1 MDGQLAGR
9 LCARSSLCLRLRFQW
24 RVRPRD
30 LSVGRGVGRG
40 AAAASTVGRHPGLPE
55 GGGGLYNNDDIVKHL
70 LCSKHCSKR
79 WIRPGRGSR
88 PGSRGRGLESCPGG
102 LGPESPLRQV
112 PVRELRQSPSPTPS
126 SAASTEPPEGRAL
139 GWMPPG
145 WRTLSWAPPDDE
157 VLSWKSKIPSL
168 ASNGEAK
175 RQQWTDLL
183 YLRMKKG
190 AFSVV
195 RRCVK
200 LCTGHEYAAKIIN
213 TKKLSARDHQKL
225 EREARICRLLK
236 HSNIVR
242 LHDSISEEGFH
253 YLVFDLVTGGELF
266 EDIVAREYYSEADA
280 SHCIQQILEAVL
292 HCHQMG
298 VVHRD
303 LKPENLLLASKCKG
317 AAVKLA
323 DFGLAIE
330 VQGDQQAWFGFAG
343 TPGYLSPEVLRKEA
357 YGKPVDI
364 WACGVILYILLVG
377 YPPFWDEDQHKLYQ
391 QIKAGAYDFP
401 SPEWDTVTPEA
412 KNLINQ
418 MLTINP
424 AKRITAHEALKHP
437 WVCQRS
443 TVASMMHRQETVEC
457 LKKFNAR
464 RKLKG
469 AILTT
474 MLATRNFS
482 VGRQTTAPATMSA
495 AASSP
500 TMGLVEQAKS
510 LLNKKADGVK
520 PQTNSTKNSGGAT
533 SPKGSLPPAA
543 LESSDSTTTTIED
556 EDTKAARISD
566 LLSTVRRGSGPPD
579 AEGPQPAAPQP
590 CPSPSFLNSLSGAP
604 ARISDLLSTVRR
616 GSGPPD
622 AEGPQPAASQ
632 PCGPSPSFLNS
643 LSGAPARISD
653 LLSTVRRGS
662 GPPDAEGPQPAA
674 PQPCGPSPSFL
685 NSLSGPSRKQE
696 IIKITEQLI
705 EAVNNGDFEAYA
717 KICDPGLTSFEPEA
731 LGNLVEGMDFHRFY
745 FENLLA
751 KNSKPIHTTIL
762 NPHVHV
768 IGDDAACIAYIRL
781 TQYVDGQGRPRTGQ
795 SEETRVW
802 HRRDGKWQNV
812 HFHCSGAPVA
822 PLQ

>member
-1 MDGQLAGR
+1 MATTTCTRFTDEYQLY
-9 LCARSSLCLRLRFQW
+9 
-24 RVRPRD
+24 
-30 LSVGRGVGRG
+30 
-40 AAAASTVGRHPGLPE
+40 E
-55 GGGGLYNNDDIVKHL
+55 
-70 LCSKHCSKR
+70 
-79 WIRPGRGSR
+79 
-88 PGSRGRGLESCPGG
+88 E
-102 LGPESPLRQV
+102 LG
-112 PVRELRQSPSPTPS
+112 
-126 SAASTEPPEGRAL
+126 
-139 GWMPPG
+139 
-145 WRTLSWAPPDDE
+145 
-157 VLSWKSKIPSL
+157 
-168 ASNGEAK
+168 
-175 RQQWTDLL
+175 
-183 YLRMKKG
+183 KG

-200 LCTGHEYAAKIIN
+200 LCTGQEYAAKIIN

-236 HSNIVR
+236 HANIVR

-253 YLVFDLVTGGELF
+253 YLLFDLVTGGELF

-303 LKPENLLLASKCKG
+303 LKPENLLLASKCKN

-330 VQGDQQAWFGFAG
+330 VQGEQQAWFGFAG
-343 TPGYLSPEVLRKEA
+343 TPGYLSPEVLRKES

-424 AKRITAHEALKHP
+424 AKRITAQEALKHP

-474 MLATRNFS
+474 MLVSRNFS
-482 VGRQTTAPATMSA
+482 A
-495 AASSP
+495 AK
-500 TMGLVEQAKS
+500 T
-510 LLNKKADGVK
+510 LLNKKADVK
-520 PQTNSTKNSGGAT
+520 KRKSSSTVQYMPQTNSSKNSIVT
-533 SPKGSLPPAA
+533 SPKGNIPSPALEPQTTVIHNPA
-543 LESSDSTTTTIED
+543 DGTKESSDSSNTTVED
-556 EDTKAARISD
+556 EDVK
-566 LLSTVRRGSGPPD
+566 V
-579 AEGPQPAAPQP
+579 
-590 CPSPSFLNSLSGAP
+590 
-604 ARISDLLSTVRR
+604 
-616 GSGPPD
+616 
-622 AEGPQPAASQ
+622 
-632 PCGPSPSFLNS
+632 
-643 LSGAPARISD
+643 
-653 LLSTVRRGS
+653 
-662 GPPDAEGPQPAA
+662 
-674 PQPCGPSPSFL
+674 
-685 NSLSGPSRKQE
+685 RKQE

-705 EAVNNGDFEAYA
+705 EAINNGDFEAYA
-717 KICDPGLTSFEPEA
+717 KICDPGLTCFEPEA

-745 FENLLA
+745 FDNLLA
-751 KNSKPIHTTIL
+751 KNRKSIHTTIL
-762 NPHVHV
+762 NPHVHLL
-768 IGDDAACIAYIRL
+768 GEDGACIAYIRL
-781 TQYVDGQGRPRTGQ
+781 TQFVDEQAQPRSSQ

-802 HRRDGKWQNV
+802 HRRDAKWQNI
-812 HFHCSGAPVA
+812 HFHCSGAPA
-822 PLQ
+822 TPLQLDVRPPSCV

>member
-1 MDGQLAGR
+1 MATTTCTRFTDEYQLY
-9 LCARSSLCLRLRFQW
+9 
-24 RVRPRD
+24 
-30 LSVGRGVGRG
+30 
-40 AAAASTVGRHPGLPE
+40 E
-55 GGGGLYNNDDIVKHL
+55 
-70 LCSKHCSKR
+70 
-79 WIRPGRGSR
+79 
-88 PGSRGRGLESCPGG
+88 E
-102 LGPESPLRQV
+102 LG
-112 PVRELRQSPSPTPS
+112 
-126 SAASTEPPEGRAL
+126 
-139 GWMPPG
+139 
-145 WRTLSWAPPDDE
+145 
-157 VLSWKSKIPSL
+157 
-168 ASNGEAK
+168 
-175 RQQWTDLL
+175 
-183 YLRMKKG
+183 KG

-200 LCTGHEYAAKIIN
+200 LSTGQEYAAKIIN

-236 HSNIVR
+236 HPNIVR

-253 YLVFDLVTGGELF
+253 YLLFDLVTGGELF

-280 SHCIQQILEAVL
+280 SHCIHQILESV
-292 HCHQMG
+292 HHIHQHDI
-298 VVHRD
+298 VHRD
-303 LKPENLLLASKCKG
+303 LKPENLLLASKCKN

-424 AKRITAHEALKHP
+424 AKRITAQEALKHP

-474 MLATRNFS
+474 MLVSRNFS
-482 VGRQTTAPATMSA
+482 
-495 AASSP
+495 
-500 TMGLVEQAKS
+500 AKT
-510 LLNKKADGVK
+510 LLNKKADVK
-520 PQTNSTKNSGGAT
+520 KRKSSSTVQYM
-533 SPKGSLPPAA
+533 
-543 LESSDSTTTTIED
+543 ESSDSSNTTVED
-556 EDTKAARISD
+556 EDVKGKSLDSSSFKAQSSTSSQPDSSQGSSAAVHSAAKFAD
-566 LLSTVRRGSGPPD
+566 LLGSVRRGSGPIPD
-579 AEGPQPAAPQP
+579 GEGRSSTPPPAALSA
-590 CPSPSFLNSLSGAP
+590 PSPPHTPAVPMQMSRLTDLVSSVRRAPPAPAPEADAAPAPAPSAKPTPPPAHATPPPPPHPPSSPSLS
-604 ARISDLLSTVRR
+604 S
-616 GSGPPD
+616 
-622 AEGPQPAASQ
+622 SQ
-632 PCGPSPSFLNS
+632 
-643 LSGAPARISD
+643 I
-653 LLSTVRRGS
+653 
-662 GPPDAEGPQPAA
+662 
-674 PQPCGPSPSFL
+674 
-685 NSLSGPSRKQE
+685 RKQE

-705 EAVNNGDFEAYA
+705 EAINNGDFDAYA

-751 KNSKPIHTTIL
+751 KNNKPIHTTIL
-762 NPHVHV
+762 NPHVHL
-768 IGDDAACIAYIRL
+768 IGEDAACIAYIRL
-781 TQYVDGQGRPRTGQ
+781 TQFVDNQGRPRSSQ

-802 HRRDGKWQNV
+802 HRRDSKWQNI
-812 HFHCSGAPVA
+812 HFHCSGAPAA

>member
-1 MDGQLAGR
+1 MATTTCTRFTDEYQLY
-9 LCARSSLCLRLRFQW
+9 
-24 RVRPRD
+24 
-30 LSVGRGVGRG
+30 
-40 AAAASTVGRHPGLPE
+40 E
-55 GGGGLYNNDDIVKHL
+55 
-70 LCSKHCSKR
+70 
-79 WIRPGRGSR
+79 
-88 PGSRGRGLESCPGG
+88 E
-102 LGPESPLRQV
+102 LG
-112 PVRELRQSPSPTPS
+112 
-126 SAASTEPPEGRAL
+126 
-139 GWMPPG
+139 
-145 WRTLSWAPPDDE
+145 
-157 VLSWKSKIPSL
+157 
-168 ASNGEAK
+168 
-175 RQQWTDLL
+175 
-183 YLRMKKG
+183 KG

-200 LCTGHEYAAKIIN
+200 LCTGQEYAAKIIN

-236 HSNIVR
+236 HPNIVR

-253 YLVFDLVTGGELF
+253 YLLFDLVTGGELF

-303 LKPENLLLASKCKG
+303 LKPENLLLASKCKN

-424 AKRITAHEALKHP
+424 AKRITAQEALKHP

-474 MLATRNFS
+474 MLVSRNFS
-482 VGRQTTAPATMSA
+482 A
-495 AASSP
+495 AK
-500 TMGLVEQAKS
+500 T
-510 LLNKKADGVK
+510 LLNKKADVK
-520 PQTNSTKNSGGAT
+520 KRKSSSTVQYM
-533 SPKGSLPPAA
+533 
-543 LESSDSTTTTIED
+543 ESSDSSNTTVED
-556 EDTKAARISD
+556 EDVKAAAKFAD
-566 LLSTVRRGSGPPD
+566 LLGSVRRGSGPISD
-579 AEGPQPAAPQP
+579 GEGRSSTPPPAALSAPSPSHTPAVPMQMSRLTDLVSSVRRAPAAPAP
-590 CPSPSFLNSLSGAP
+590 ESDAAPAPVPSARPAPPPAHTTSPPPPHPPSSPSLS
-604 ARISDLLSTVRR
+604 S
-616 GSGPPD
+616 
-622 AEGPQPAASQ
+622 SQ
-632 PCGPSPSFLNS
+632 
-643 LSGAPARISD
+643 
-653 LLSTVRRGS
+653 T
-662 GPPDAEGPQPAA
+662 
-674 PQPCGPSPSFL
+674 
-685 NSLSGPSRKQE
+685 RKQE

-705 EAVNNGDFEAYA
+705 EAINNGDFEAYA

-762 NPHVHV
+762 NPHVHL
-768 IGDDAACIAYIRL
+768 IGEDAACIAYIRL
-781 TQYVDGQGRPRTGQ
+781 TQFVDGQGRPRSSQ

-802 HRRDGKWQNV
+802 HRRDSKWQNI
-812 HFHCSGAPVA
+812 HFHCSGAPAA

>member
-1 MDGQLAGR
+1 MATTTCTRFTDEYQLY
-9 LCARSSLCLRLRFQW
+9 
-24 RVRPRD
+24 
-30 LSVGRGVGRG
+30 
-40 AAAASTVGRHPGLPE
+40 E
-55 GGGGLYNNDDIVKHL
+55 
-70 LCSKHCSKR
+70 
-79 WIRPGRGSR
+79 
-88 PGSRGRGLESCPGG
+88 E
-102 LGPESPLRQV
+102 LG
-112 PVRELRQSPSPTPS
+112 
-126 SAASTEPPEGRAL
+126 
-139 GWMPPG
+139 
-145 WRTLSWAPPDDE
+145 
-157 VLSWKSKIPSL
+157 
-168 ASNGEAK
+168 
-175 RQQWTDLL
+175 
-183 YLRMKKG
+183 KG

-200 LCTGHEYAAKIIN
+200 LCTGQEYAAKIIN

-236 HSNIVR
+236 HPNIVR

-253 YLVFDLVTGGELF
+253 YLLFDLVTGGELF

-280 SHCIQQILEAVL
+280 SHCIHQILDSVN
-292 HCHQMG
+292 HIHQHDI
-298 VVHRD
+298 VHRD
-303 LKPENLLLASKCKG
+303 LKPENLLLASKCKN

-424 AKRITAHEALKHP
+424 AKRITAQEALKHP

-474 MLATRNFS
+474 MLVSRNFS
-482 VGRQTTAPATMSA
+482 VGRQTTAPATVSA
-495 AASSP
+495 AAAAAAAAAG
-500 TMGLVEQAKS
+500 TTAGLVEQAAKS
-510 LLNKKADGVK
+510 LLNKKADVK
-520 PQTNSTKNSGGAT
+520 PQSNSTKNSIVT
-533 SPKGSLPPAA
+533 SPKGNVPSPA
-543 LESSDSTTTTIED
+543 LEPQTTVIHNPVDGIKESSDSSNTTIED
-556 EDTKAARISD
+556 EDVKA
-566 LLSTVRRGSGPPD
+566 
-579 AEGPQPAAPQP
+579 
-590 CPSPSFLNSLSGAP
+590 
-604 ARISDLLSTVRR
+604 
-616 GSGPPD
+616 
-622 AEGPQPAASQ
+622 
-632 PCGPSPSFLNS
+632 
-643 LSGAPARISD
+643 
-653 LLSTVRRGS
+653 
-662 GPPDAEGPQPAA
+662 
-674 PQPCGPSPSFL
+674 
-685 NSLSGPSRKQE
+685 RKQE

-745 FENLLA
+745 FENLLS

-762 NPHVHV
+762 NPHVHL
-768 IGDDAACIAYIRL
+768 IGEDAACIAYIRL
-781 TQYVDGQGRPRTGQ
+781 TQFVDSQGRPRSSQ

-802 HRRDGKWQNV
+802 HRRDSRWQNV
-812 HFHCSGAPVA
+812 HFHCSGAPAA

>member
-1 MDGQLAGR
+1 MATTTCTRFTDEYQLY
-9 LCARSSLCLRLRFQW
+9 
-24 RVRPRD
+24 
-30 LSVGRGVGRG
+30 
-40 AAAASTVGRHPGLPE
+40 E
-55 GGGGLYNNDDIVKHL
+55 
-70 LCSKHCSKR
+70 
-79 WIRPGRGSR
+79 
-88 PGSRGRGLESCPGG
+88 E
-102 LGPESPLRQV
+102 LG
-112 PVRELRQSPSPTPS
+112 
-126 SAASTEPPEGRAL
+126 
-139 GWMPPG
+139 
-145 WRTLSWAPPDDE
+145 
-157 VLSWKSKIPSL
+157 
-168 ASNGEAK
+168 
-175 RQQWTDLL
+175 
-183 YLRMKKG
+183 KG

-200 LCTGHEYAAKIIN
+200 LSTGQEYAAKIIN

-236 HSNIVR
+236 HPNIVR

-253 YLVFDLVTGGELF
+253 YLLFDLVTGGELF

-303 LKPENLLLASKCKG
+303 LKPENLLLASKCKN

-424 AKRITAHEALKHP
+424 AKRITAQEALKHP

-474 MLATRNFS
+474 MLVSRNFS
-482 VGRQTTAPATMSA
+482 A
-495 AASSP
+495 
-500 TMGLVEQAKS
+500 AKS
-510 LLNKKADGVK
+510 LLNKKADVK
-520 PQTNSTKNSGGAT
+520 PQTNSTKNSIVT
-533 SPKGSLPPAA
+533 SPKGNLPSPA
-543 LESSDSTTTTIED
+543 LESSDSSNATVED
-556 EDTKAARISD
+556 EEMKGKLVDNSSVQSNPSSQPDSAHSPPGPSPALFTATKFTD
-566 LLSTVRRGSGPPD
+566 LLGVVRRGSVPTSDG
-579 AEGPQPAAPQP
+579 EGGSTITPAVVSAPCTPQTPSIPTQMSRLTDLVSSVRRPTAPHTDSEPSAASRPLTAP
-590 CPSPSFLNSLSGAP
+590 ISAPTHPSPSP
-604 ARISDLLSTVRR
+604 A
-616 GSGPPD
+616 
-622 AEGPQPAASQ
+622 QPSSS
-632 PCGPSPSFLNS
+632 PLPS
-643 LSGAPARISD
+643 AH
-653 LLSTVRRGS
+653 
-662 GPPDAEGPQPAA
+662 
-674 PQPCGPSPSFL
+674 
-685 NSLSGPSRKQE
+685 SRKQE

-705 EAVNNGDFEAYA
+705 EAINNGDFEAYA
-717 KICDPGLTSFEPEA
+717 KICDPGLTCFEPEA

-745 FENLLA
+745 FENLLS

-762 NPHVHV
+762 NPHVHL
-768 IGDDAACIAYIRL
+768 IGEEAACIAYIRL
-781 TQYVDGQGRPRTGQ
+781 TQYVDGQGRPRSSQ

-802 HRRDGKWQNV
+802 HRRDSKWQNV
-812 HFHCSGAPVA
+812 HFHCSGAPAA

>member
-1 MDGQLAGR
+1 MATTTCTRFTDEFQLY
-9 LCARSSLCLRLRFQW
+9 
-24 RVRPRD
+24 
-30 LSVGRGVGRG
+30 
-40 AAAASTVGRHPGLPE
+40 E
-55 GGGGLYNNDDIVKHL
+55 
-70 LCSKHCSKR
+70 
-79 WIRPGRGSR
+79 
-88 PGSRGRGLESCPGG
+88 E
-102 LGPESPLRQV
+102 LG
-112 PVRELRQSPSPTPS
+112 
-126 SAASTEPPEGRAL
+126 
-139 GWMPPG
+139 
-145 WRTLSWAPPDDE
+145 
-157 VLSWKSKIPSL
+157 
-168 ASNGEAK
+168 
-175 RQQWTDLL
+175 
-183 YLRMKKG
+183 KG

-200 LCTGHEYAAKIIN
+200 LCSGQEYAAKIIN

-253 YLVFDLVTGGELF
+253 YLLFDLVTGGELF

-280 SHCIQQILEAVL
+280 SHCIHQILDSV
-292 HCHQMG
+292 HHIHQHDI
-298 VVHRD
+298 VHRD
-303 LKPENLLLASKCKG
+303 LKPENLLLASKCKN

-424 AKRITAHEALKHP
+424 AKRITAQEALKHP

-474 MLATRNFS
+474 MLVSRNFS
-482 VGRQTTAPATMSA
+482 A
-495 AASSP
+495 
-500 TMGLVEQAKS
+500 AKS
-510 LLNKKADGVK
+510 LLNKKADVK
-520 PQTNSTKNSGGAT
+520 KRKSSSTVQYMPQTNSIKNSIVT
-533 SPKGSLPPAA
+533 SPKGNIPSPA
-543 LESSDSTTTTIED
+543 LEPQTTVIHNPVDGMKESSDSSNTTVED
-556 EDTKAARISD
+556 EDVKGKSLDNSSLKAQSSTSSQPDSSQGSTAAVFSATKFAD
-566 LLSTVRRGSGPPD
+566 LLGSVRRGSGPTSD
-579 AEGPQPAAPQP
+579 GEGRSCTPPLSALSAPSPPHTPVVPMQMSRLTDLVSSVRRAPAAPAP
-590 CPSPSFLNSLSGAP
+590 EADAAPAMVPSARPTPPNAHYTSPHPPHSPSSP
-604 ARISDLLSTVRR
+604 PLST
-616 GSGPPD
+616 
-622 AEGPQPAASQ
+622 SQ
-632 PCGPSPSFLNS
+632 
-643 LSGAPARISD
+643 I
-653 LLSTVRRGS
+653 
-662 GPPDAEGPQPAA
+662 
-674 PQPCGPSPSFL
+674 
-685 NSLSGPSRKQE
+685 RKQE

-705 EAVNNGDFEAYA
+705 EAINNGDFEAYA

-762 NPHVHV
+762 NPHVHM
-768 IGDDAACIAYIRL
+768 IGEDAACIAYIRL
-781 TQYVDGQGRPRTGQ
+781 TQFVDNQGRPRSSQ

-802 HRRDGKWQNV
+802 HRRDSKWQNI
-812 HFHCSGAPVA
+812 HFHCSGAPAA

>member
-1 MDGQLAGR
+1 MATTTCTRFTDEYQLY
-9 LCARSSLCLRLRFQW
+9 
-24 RVRPRD
+24 
-30 LSVGRGVGRG
+30 
-40 AAAASTVGRHPGLPE
+40 E
-55 GGGGLYNNDDIVKHL
+55 
-70 LCSKHCSKR
+70 
-79 WIRPGRGSR
+79 
-88 PGSRGRGLESCPGG
+88 E
-102 LGPESPLRQV
+102 LG
-112 PVRELRQSPSPTPS
+112 
-126 SAASTEPPEGRAL
+126 
-139 GWMPPG
+139 
-145 WRTLSWAPPDDE
+145 
-157 VLSWKSKIPSL
+157 
-168 ASNGEAK
+168 
-175 RQQWTDLL
+175 
-183 YLRMKKG
+183 KG

-200 LCTGHEYAAKIIN
+200 LCTGQEHAAKIIN

-236 HSNIVR
+236 HPNIVR

-253 YLVFDLVTGGELF
+253 YLLFDLVTGGELF

-280 SHCIQQILEAVL
+280 SHCIHQILESV
-292 HCHQMG
+292 HHIHQHDI
-298 VVHRD
+298 VHRD
-303 LKPENLLLASKCKG
+303 LKPENLLLASKCKN

-424 AKRITAHEALKHP
+424 AKRITAQEALKHP

-474 MLATRNFS
+474 MLVSRNFS
-482 VGRQTTAPATMSA
+482 VGSRQTTAPASVTAAVA
-495 AASSP
+495 AAAAAAGTTP
-500 TMGLVEQAKS
+500 GLVEQAAKT
-510 LLNKKADGVK
+510 LLNKKADVK
-520 PQTNSTKNSGGAT
+520 KRKSSSTVQCM
-533 SPKGSLPPAA
+533 
-543 LESSDSTTTTIED
+543 ESSDSSNTTVED
-556 EDTKAARISD
+556 EDVKVSRLTDLVSSVRKAPAS
-566 LLSTVRRGSGPPD
+566 P
-579 AEGPQPAAPQP
+579 AHEGDAAPALVP
-590 CPSPSFLNSLSGAP
+590 SARPAPPPAPITSPPPPHSPSSPPLS
-604 ARISDLLSTVRR
+604 ST
-616 GSGPPD
+616 
-622 AEGPQPAASQ
+622 Q
-632 PCGPSPSFLNS
+632 
-643 LSGAPARISD
+643 
-653 LLSTVRRGS
+653 T
-662 GPPDAEGPQPAA
+662 
-674 PQPCGPSPSFL
+674 
-685 NSLSGPSRKQE
+685 RKQE

-705 EAVNNGDFEAYA
+705 EAINNGDFEAYA

-762 NPHVHV
+762 NPHVHL
-768 IGDDAACIAYIRL
+768 IGEDAACIAYIRL
-781 TQYVDGQGRPRTGQ
+781 TQFVDGQGRPRSSQ

-802 HRRDGKWQNV
+802 HRRDSKWQNI
-812 HFHCSGAPVA
+812 HFHCSGAPAA

>member
-1 MDGQLAGR
+1 M
-9 LCARSSLCLRLRFQW
+9 
-24 RVRPRD
+24 
-30 LSVGRGVGRG
+30 
-40 AAAASTVGRHPGLPE
+40 ASTGTCTRFSDE
-55 GGGGLYNNDDIVKHL
+55 YQLY
-70 LCSKHCSKR
+70 
-79 WIRPGRGSR
+79 
-88 PGSRGRGLESCPGG
+88 EE
-102 LGPESPLRQV
+102 LG
-112 PVRELRQSPSPTPS
+112 
-126 SAASTEPPEGRAL
+126 
-139 GWMPPG
+139 
-145 WRTLSWAPPDDE
+145 
-157 VLSWKSKIPSL
+157 
-168 ASNGEAK
+168 
-175 RQQWTDLL
+175 
-183 YLRMKKG
+183 KG
-190 AFSVV
+190 AFSIV

-200 LCTGHEYAAKIIN
+200 LSTGQEYAAKIIN

-330 VQGDQQAWFGFAG
+330 VQGEQQAWFGFAG

-424 AKRITAHEALKHP
+424 AKRITATEALKHP

-482 VGRQTTAPATMSA
+482 VGRQTTAPATMTA
-495 AASSP
+495 AASA
-500 TMGLVEQAKS
+500 TVGLVEQGRRVRADTAAKS

-520 PQTNSTKNSGGAT
+520 PQTNSTKNNVVT
-533 SPKGSLPPAA
+533 SPKGNIPCPA
-543 LESSDSTTTTIED
+543 LEPQTTVIHNPVDGIKESSDSSNTTIED
-556 EDTKAARISD
+556 EDVKA
-566 LLSTVRRGSGPPD
+566 
-579 AEGPQPAAPQP
+579 
-590 CPSPSFLNSLSGAP
+590 
-604 ARISDLLSTVRR
+604 
-616 GSGPPD
+616 
-622 AEGPQPAASQ
+622 
-632 PCGPSPSFLNS
+632 
-643 LSGAPARISD
+643 
-653 LLSTVRRGS
+653 
-662 GPPDAEGPQPAA
+662 
-674 PQPCGPSPSFL
+674 
-685 NSLSGPSRKQE
+685 RKQE
-696 IIKITEQLI
+696 IIKLTEQLI
-705 EAVNNGDFEAYA
+705 EAINNGDFEAYA

-745 FENLLA
+745 FENLLS

-762 NPHVHV
+762 NPHVHL

-781 TQYVDGQGRPRTGQ
+781 TQYIDIQGRPRTTQ

-802 HRRDGKWQNV
+802 HRRDSKWQNV
-812 HFHCSGAPVA
+812 HFHCSGSPAA

>member
-1 MDGQLAGR
+1 MAATTCTRFTDEYQLY
-9 LCARSSLCLRLRFQW
+9 
-24 RVRPRD
+24 
-30 LSVGRGVGRG
+30 
-40 AAAASTVGRHPGLPE
+40 E
-55 GGGGLYNNDDIVKHL
+55 
-70 LCSKHCSKR
+70 
-79 WIRPGRGSR
+79 
-88 PGSRGRGLESCPGG
+88 E
-102 LGPESPLRQV
+102 LG
-112 PVRELRQSPSPTPS
+112 
-126 SAASTEPPEGRAL
+126 
-139 GWMPPG
+139 
-145 WRTLSWAPPDDE
+145 
-157 VLSWKSKIPSL
+157 
-168 ASNGEAK
+168 
-175 RQQWTDLL
+175 
-183 YLRMKKG
+183 KG

-200 LCTGHEYAAKIIN
+200 LCSGQEYAAKIIN

-253 YLVFDLVTGGELF
+253 YLLFDLVTGGELF

-303 LKPENLLLASKCKG
+303 LKPENLLLASKCKN

-330 VQGDQQAWFGFAG
+330 VQGEQQAWFGFAG

-424 AKRITAHEALKHP
+424 AKRITAQEALKHP

-474 MLATRNFS
+474 MLVSRNFS
-482 VGRQTTAPATMSA
+482 VGRQTTAPASV
-495 AASSP
+495 S
-500 TMGLVEQAKS
+500 LVDQAKS
-510 LLNKKADGVK
+510 LLNKKADAK
-520 PQTNSTKNSGGAT
+520 PQTNSTRNSTVT
-533 SPKGSLPPAA
+533 SPKGHASSAA
-543 LESSDSTTTTIED
+543 LESSDSSSTIED
-556 EDTKAARISD
+556 EDVK
-566 LLSTVRRGSGPPD
+566 V
-579 AEGPQPAAPQP
+579 
-590 CPSPSFLNSLSGAP
+590 
-604 ARISDLLSTVRR
+604 
-616 GSGPPD
+616 
-622 AEGPQPAASQ
+622 
-632 PCGPSPSFLNS
+632 
-643 LSGAPARISD
+643 
-653 LLSTVRRGS
+653 
-662 GPPDAEGPQPAA
+662 
-674 PQPCGPSPSFL
+674 
-685 NSLSGPSRKQE
+685 RKQE

-717 KICDPGLTSFEPEA
+717 KICDPGLTSFEPEG

-745 FENLLA
+745 FDNLLS
-751 KNSKPIHTTIL
+751 KNSRPIHTTIL
-762 NPHVHV
+762 NPHVHMV
-768 IGDDAACIAYIRL
+768 GDEAACIAYIRL
-781 TQYVDGQGRPRTGQ
+781 TQFVDGQGQPRSSQ

-802 HRRDGKWQNV
+802 HRRESRWQNV
-812 HFHCSGAPVA
+812 HFHCSGAPAA
-822 PLQ
+822 PLQG

>member
-1 MDGQLAGR
+1 M
-9 LCARSSLCLRLRFQW
+9 
-24 RVRPRD
+24 
-30 LSVGRGVGRG
+30 
-40 AAAASTVGRHPGLPE
+40 ASTGTCTRFSDE
-55 GGGGLYNNDDIVKHL
+55 YQI
-70 LCSKHCSKR
+70 C
-79 WIRPGRGSR
+79 
-88 PGSRGRGLESCPGG
+88 EE
-102 LGPESPLRQV
+102 LG
-112 PVRELRQSPSPTPS
+112 
-126 SAASTEPPEGRAL
+126 
-139 GWMPPG
+139 
-145 WRTLSWAPPDDE
+145 
-157 VLSWKSKIPSL
+157 
-168 ASNGEAK
+168 
-175 RQQWTDLL
+175 
-183 YLRMKKG
+183 KG
-190 AFSVV
+190 AFSTV

-200 LCTGHEYAAKIIN
+200 LSTGQEYAAKMIN
-213 TKKLSARDHQKL
+213 TKKLPARDHQKL

-242 LHDSISEEGFH
+242 LHDSISEEGYH

-330 VQGDQQAWFGFAG
+330 VQGEQQAWFGFAG

-424 AKRITAHEALKHP
+424 AKRITAIEALKHP

-482 VGRQTTAPATMSA
+482 VGRQTTAPATMTA
-495 AASSP
+495 AASA
-500 TMGLVEQAKS
+500 TVGLVEQAAKS
-510 LLNKKADGVK
+510 LLNKKVDGVK
-520 PQTNSTKNSGGAT
+520 KRKSSSSVQLMPQTNSTKNNVVT
-533 SPKGSLPPAA
+533 SPKGNIPCPA
-543 LESSDSTTTTIED
+543 LEPQTTVIYNPVDGIKESSDSSNTTIED
-556 EDTKAARISD
+556 EDVKA
-566 LLSTVRRGSGPPD
+566 
-579 AEGPQPAAPQP
+579 
-590 CPSPSFLNSLSGAP
+590 
-604 ARISDLLSTVRR
+604 
-616 GSGPPD
+616 
-622 AEGPQPAASQ
+622 
-632 PCGPSPSFLNS
+632 
-643 LSGAPARISD
+643 
-653 LLSTVRRGS
+653 
-662 GPPDAEGPQPAA
+662 
-674 PQPCGPSPSFL
+674 
-685 NSLSGPSRKQE
+685 RKQE
-696 IIKITEQLI
+696 IIKLTEQLI
-705 EAVNNGDFEAYA
+705 EAINNGDFEAYA

-745 FENLLA
+745 FDNLLS

-762 NPHVHV
+762 NPHVHL
-768 IGDDAACIAYIRL
+768 IGEDAACIAYIRL
-781 TQYVDGQGRPRTGQ
+781 TQYIDIQGRPRTTQ

-802 HRRDGKWQNV
+802 HRRDSKWQNV
-812 HFHCSGAPVA
+812 HFHCSGAPAA

>member
-1 MDGQLAGR
+1 MATTTCTRFTDEYQLY
-9 LCARSSLCLRLRFQW
+9 
-24 RVRPRD
+24 
-30 LSVGRGVGRG
+30 
-40 AAAASTVGRHPGLPE
+40 E
-55 GGGGLYNNDDIVKHL
+55 
-70 LCSKHCSKR
+70 
-79 WIRPGRGSR
+79 
-88 PGSRGRGLESCPGG
+88 E
-102 LGPESPLRQV
+102 LG
-112 PVRELRQSPSPTPS
+112 
-126 SAASTEPPEGRAL
+126 
-139 GWMPPG
+139 
-145 WRTLSWAPPDDE
+145 
-157 VLSWKSKIPSL
+157 
-168 ASNGEAK
+168 
-175 RQQWTDLL
+175 
-183 YLRMKKG
+183 KG

-200 LCTGHEYAAKIIN
+200 LCTGQEHAAKIIN

-253 YLVFDLVTGGELF
+253 YLLFDLVTGGELF

-303 LKPENLLLASKCKG
+303 LKPENLLLASKCKN

-424 AKRITAHEALKHP
+424 AKRITAQEALKHP

-474 MLATRNFS
+474 MLVSRNFS
-482 VGRQTTAPATMSA
+482 VGSRQTTAPASVTA
-495 AASSP
+495 AAVAAAAAAG
-500 TMGLVEQAKS
+500 TATGLVEQAAKT
-510 LLNKKADGVK
+510 LLNKKADVK
-520 PQTNSTKNSGGAT
+520 KRKSSSTVQYMPQTNSTKNSIVT
-533 SPKGSLPPAA
+533 SPKGNIPSPA
-543 LESSDSTTTTIED
+543 LESSDSSNTTVED
-556 EDTKAARISD
+556 EDVKA
-566 LLSTVRRGSGPPD
+566 
-579 AEGPQPAAPQP
+579 
-590 CPSPSFLNSLSGAP
+590 
-604 ARISDLLSTVRR
+604 
-616 GSGPPD
+616 
-622 AEGPQPAASQ
+622 
-632 PCGPSPSFLNS
+632 
-643 LSGAPARISD
+643 
-653 LLSTVRRGS
+653 
-662 GPPDAEGPQPAA
+662 
-674 PQPCGPSPSFL
+674 
-685 NSLSGPSRKQE
+685 RKQE

-705 EAVNNGDFEAYA
+705 EAINNGDFEAYA

-762 NPHVHV
+762 NPHVHL
-768 IGDDAACIAYIRL
+768 IGEDAACIAYIRL
-781 TQYVDGQGRPRTGQ
+781 TQYVDGQGRPRSSQ

-802 HRRDGKWQNV
+802 QRRDSKWQNI
-812 HFHCSGAPVA
+812 HFHCSGAPAA

>member
-1 MDGQLAGR
+1 M
-9 LCARSSLCLRLRFQW
+9 
-24 RVRPRD
+24 
-30 LSVGRGVGRG
+30 
-40 AAAASTVGRHPGLPE
+40 ASTGKCTRFTDEYQIHE
-55 GGGGLYNNDDIVKHL
+55 
-70 LCSKHCSKR
+70 
-79 WIRPGRGSR
+79 
-88 PGSRGRGLESCPGG
+88 E
-102 LGPESPLRQV
+102 LG
-112 PVRELRQSPSPTPS
+112 
-126 SAASTEPPEGRAL
+126 
-139 GWMPPG
+139 
-145 WRTLSWAPPDDE
+145 
-157 VLSWKSKIPSL
+157 
-168 ASNGEAK
+168 
-175 RQQWTDLL
+175 
-183 YLRMKKG
+183 KG
-190 AFSVV
+190 AFSTV
-195 RRCVK
+195 RRCIK
-200 LCTGHEYAAKIIN
+200 LSTGQEYAAKMIN
-213 TKKLSARDHQKL
+213 TKKLPARDHQKL

-242 LHDSISEEGFH
+242 LHDSISEEGYH

-330 VQGDQQAWFGFAG
+330 VQGEQQAWFGFAG

-424 AKRITAHEALKHP
+424 AKRITATEALKHP

-482 VGRQTTAPATMSA
+482 VGRQTTAPATMTA
-495 AASSP
+495 AASA
-500 TMGLVEQAKS
+500 TVGLVEQGRRVRADIAAKS
-510 LLNKKADGVK
+510 LLNKKVDGVK
-520 PQTNSTKNSGGAT
+520 KRKSSSSVQLMPQTNSTKNNVVT
-533 SPKGSLPPAA
+533 SPKGNIPCPA
-543 LESSDSTTTTIED
+543 LEPQTTVIHNPVDGIKESSDSSNTTIED
-556 EDTKAARISD
+556 EDVKA
-566 LLSTVRRGSGPPD
+566 
-579 AEGPQPAAPQP
+579 
-590 CPSPSFLNSLSGAP
+590 
-604 ARISDLLSTVRR
+604 
-616 GSGPPD
+616 
-622 AEGPQPAASQ
+622 
-632 PCGPSPSFLNS
+632 
-643 LSGAPARISD
+643 
-653 LLSTVRRGS
+653 
-662 GPPDAEGPQPAA
+662 
-674 PQPCGPSPSFL
+674 
-685 NSLSGPSRKQE
+685 RKQE
-696 IIKITEQLI
+696 IIKLTEQLI
-705 EAVNNGDFEAYA
+705 EAINNGDFEAYA

-745 FENLLA
+745 FENLLS
-751 KNSKPIHTTIL
+751 KNNKPIHTTIL
-762 NPHVHV
+762 NPHVHL
-768 IGDDAACIAYIRL
+768 IGEDAACIAYIRL
-781 TQYVDGQGRPRTGQ
+781 TQYIDIQGRPRTTQ

-802 HRRDGKWQNV
+802 HRRDSKWQNV
-812 HFHCSGAPVA
+812 HFHCSGAPAA

>member
-1 MDGQLAGR
+1 MATTTCTRFTDEYQLY
-9 LCARSSLCLRLRFQW
+9 
-24 RVRPRD
+24 
-30 LSVGRGVGRG
+30 
-40 AAAASTVGRHPGLPE
+40 E
-55 GGGGLYNNDDIVKHL
+55 
-70 LCSKHCSKR
+70 
-79 WIRPGRGSR
+79 
-88 PGSRGRGLESCPGG
+88 E
-102 LGPESPLRQV
+102 LG
-112 PVRELRQSPSPTPS
+112 
-126 SAASTEPPEGRAL
+126 
-139 GWMPPG
+139 
-145 WRTLSWAPPDDE
+145 
-157 VLSWKSKIPSL
+157 
-168 ASNGEAK
+168 
-175 RQQWTDLL
+175 
-183 YLRMKKG
+183 KG

-200 LCTGHEYAAKIIN
+200 LSTGQEYAAKIIN

-236 HSNIVR
+236 HPNIVR

-253 YLVFDLVTGGELF
+253 YLLFDLVTGGELF

-303 LKPENLLLASKCKG
+303 LKPENLLLASKCKN

-424 AKRITAHEALKHP
+424 AKRITAQEALKHP

-474 MLATRNFS
+474 MLVSRNFS
-482 VGRQTTAPATMSA
+482 
-495 AASSP
+495 
-500 TMGLVEQAKS
+500 AKT
-510 LLNKKADGVK
+510 LLNKKADVK
-520 PQTNSTKNSGGAT
+520 PQTNSTKNSIVT
-533 SPKGSLPPAA
+533 SPKGNIPSPA
-543 LESSDSTTTTIED
+543 LEPQTTVIHNPVDRTKESSDSSNTTVED
-556 EDTKAARISD
+556 EDVKGKSLDSSSLKAQS
-566 LLSTVRRGSGPPD
+566 STS
-579 AEGPQPAAPQP
+579 
-590 CPSPSFLNSLSGAP
+590 
-604 ARISDLLSTVRR
+604 
-616 GSGPPD
+616 
-622 AEGPQPAASQ
+622 SQ
-632 PCGPSPSFLNS
+632 P
-643 LSGAPARISD
+643 D
-653 LLSTVRRGS
+653 STQGS
-662 GPPDAEGPQPAA
+662 SAA
-674 PQPCGPSPSFL
+674 AH
-685 NSLSGPSRKQE
+685 SRKQE

-705 EAVNNGDFEAYA
+705 EAINNGDFDAYA

-751 KNSKPIHTTIL
+751 KNNKPIHTTIL
-762 NPHVHV
+762 NPHVHL
-768 IGDDAACIAYIRL
+768 IGEDAACIAYIRL
-781 TQYVDGQGRPRTGQ
+781 TQFVDNQGQPRSSQ

-802 HRRDGKWQNV
+802 HRRDSKWQNI
-812 HFHCSGAPVA
+812 HFHCSGAPAA

>member
-1 MDGQLAGR
+1 MATTTCTRFTDEFQLY
-9 LCARSSLCLRLRFQW
+9 
-24 RVRPRD
+24 
-30 LSVGRGVGRG
+30 
-40 AAAASTVGRHPGLPE
+40 E
-55 GGGGLYNNDDIVKHL
+55 
-70 LCSKHCSKR
+70 
-79 WIRPGRGSR
+79 
-88 PGSRGRGLESCPGG
+88 E
-102 LGPESPLRQV
+102 LG
-112 PVRELRQSPSPTPS
+112 
-126 SAASTEPPEGRAL
+126 
-139 GWMPPG
+139 
-145 WRTLSWAPPDDE
+145 
-157 VLSWKSKIPSL
+157 
-168 ASNGEAK
+168 
-175 RQQWTDLL
+175 
-183 YLRMKKG
+183 KG

-200 LCTGHEYAAKIIN
+200 LCSGQEYAAKIIN
-213 TKKLSARDHQKL
+213 TKKLNARDHQKL

-253 YLVFDLVTGGELF
+253 YLLFDLVTGGELF

-280 SHCIQQILEAVL
+280 SHCIHQILDSVNHIHL
-292 HCHQMG
+292 HDI
-298 VVHRD
+298 VHRD
-303 LKPENLLLASKCKG
+303 LKPENLLLASKCKN

-424 AKRITAHEALKHP
+424 AKRITSQEALKHP

-474 MLATRNFS
+474 MLVSRNFS
-482 VGRQTTAPATMSA
+482 A
-495 AASSP
+495 
-500 TMGLVEQAKS
+500 AKS
-510 LLNKKADGVK
+510 LLNKKADVK
-520 PQTNSTKNSGGAT
+520 
-533 SPKGSLPPAA
+533 
-543 LESSDSTTTTIED
+543 ESSDSSNATVED
-556 EDTKAARISD
+556 EDVKANGKQAPRVFCNRNDILGKSVDSVRGQSSTSSLTDNTPAQGPSPAVFSATKFSD
-566 LLSTVRRGSGPPD
+566 LLGCVRRGSGPPMAD
-579 AEGPQPAAPQP
+579 GEGVAGTPPAVLST
-590 CPSPSFLNSLSGAP
+590 PSPPPPASAMQMSHLTDVLSSMRRAPPAPVQPPPPHSHPEPEGAPSPRTAPAGAHSSPPPPMPPPSGTSSGA
-604 ARISDLLSTVRR
+604 
-616 GSGPPD
+616 
-622 AEGPQPAASQ
+622 Q
-632 PCGPSPSFLNS
+632 
-643 LSGAPARISD
+643 
-653 LLSTVRRGS
+653 
-662 GPPDAEGPQPAA
+662 
-674 PQPCGPSPSFL
+674 
-685 NSLSGPSRKQE
+685 SRKQE

-705 EAVNNGDFEAYA
+705 EAINNGDFEAYA

-745 FENLLA
+745 FENLLS

-762 NPHVHV
+762 NPHVHL
-768 IGDDAACIAYIRL
+768 IGEDAACIAYIRL
-781 TQYVDGQGRPRTGQ
+781 TQYVDGQGRPRSSQ

-802 HRRDGKWQNV
+802 HRRDSKWQNV
-812 HFHCSGAPVA
+812 HFHCSGAPAA

>member
-1 MDGQLAGR
+1 MATTTCTRFTDEYQLY
-9 LCARSSLCLRLRFQW
+9 
-24 RVRPRD
+24 
-30 LSVGRGVGRG
+30 
-40 AAAASTVGRHPGLPE
+40 E
-55 GGGGLYNNDDIVKHL
+55 
-70 LCSKHCSKR
+70 
-79 WIRPGRGSR
+79 
-88 PGSRGRGLESCPGG
+88 E
-102 LGPESPLRQV
+102 LG
-112 PVRELRQSPSPTPS
+112 
-126 SAASTEPPEGRAL
+126 
-139 GWMPPG
+139 
-145 WRTLSWAPPDDE
+145 
-157 VLSWKSKIPSL
+157 
-168 ASNGEAK
+168 
-175 RQQWTDLL
+175 
-183 YLRMKKG
+183 KG

-200 LCTGHEYAAKIIN
+200 LCTGQEYAAKIIN

-253 YLVFDLVTGGELF
+253 YLLFDLVTGGELF

-303 LKPENLLLASKCKG
+303 LKPENLLLASKCKN

-424 AKRITAHEALKHP
+424 AKRITAQEALKHP

-474 MLATRNFS
+474 MLVSRNFS
-482 VGRQTTAPATMSA
+482 VGSRQTTAPASVTA
-495 AASSP
+495 AAAAVAAAAG
-500 TMGLVEQAKS
+500 TTAGLVEQAAKT
-510 LLNKKADGVK
+510 LLNKKADVK
-520 PQTNSTKNSGGAT
+520 KRKSSSTVQYM
-533 SPKGSLPPAA
+533 
-543 LESSDSTTTTIED
+543 ESSDSSNTTVED
-556 EDTKAARISD
+556 EDVKGKSLDNSSLKAQSSTSSQPDSSQGSSAAVYSATKFAD
-566 LLSTVRRGSGPPD
+566 LLGSVRRGSGPTSD
-579 AEGPQPAAPQP
+579 GEGRSCTPPPAVLSAPSPPHTPVVPMQMSRLTDLVSSVRRVPVAPAPEVDAAPAP
-590 CPSPSFLNSLSGAP
+590 SARPTPSPAHTTSPPPPHSSSSPSLS
-604 ARISDLLSTVRR
+604 S
-616 GSGPPD
+616 
-622 AEGPQPAASQ
+622 SQ
-632 PCGPSPSFLNS
+632 
-643 LSGAPARISD
+643 
-653 LLSTVRRGS
+653 T
-662 GPPDAEGPQPAA
+662 
-674 PQPCGPSPSFL
+674 
-685 NSLSGPSRKQE
+685 RKQE

-705 EAVNNGDFEAYA
+705 EAINNGDFEAYA

-762 NPHVHV
+762 NPHVHL
-768 IGDDAACIAYIRL
+768 IGEDAACIAYIRL
-781 TQYVDGQGRPRTGQ
+781 TQYVDGQGRPRSSQ

-802 HRRDGKWQNV
+802 HRRDSKWQNI
-812 HFHCSGAPVA
+812 HFHCSGAPAA

>member
-1 MDGQLAGR
+1 M
-9 LCARSSLCLRLRFQW
+9 
-24 RVRPRD
+24 
-30 LSVGRGVGRG
+30 
-40 AAAASTVGRHPGLPE
+40 ASTGTCTRFSDE
-55 GGGGLYNNDDIVKHL
+55 YQLY
-70 LCSKHCSKR
+70 
-79 WIRPGRGSR
+79 
-88 PGSRGRGLESCPGG
+88 EE
-102 LGPESPLRQV
+102 LG
-112 PVRELRQSPSPTPS
+112 
-126 SAASTEPPEGRAL
+126 
-139 GWMPPG
+139 
-145 WRTLSWAPPDDE
+145 
-157 VLSWKSKIPSL
+157 
-168 ASNGEAK
+168 
-175 RQQWTDLL
+175 
-183 YLRMKKG
+183 KG
-190 AFSVV
+190 AFSIV

-200 LCTGHEYAAKIIN
+200 LSTGQEYAAKIIN

-330 VQGDQQAWFGFAG
+330 VQGEQQAWFGFAG

-424 AKRITAHEALKHP
+424 AKRITATEALKHP

-482 VGRQTTAPATMSA
+482 A
-495 AASSP
+495 
-500 TMGLVEQAKS
+500 AKS

-520 PQTNSTKNSGGAT
+520 KRKSSSSVQLMPQTNSTKNNVVT
-533 SPKGSLPPAA
+533 SPKGNIPCPA
-543 LESSDSTTTTIED
+543 LEPQTTVIHNPVDGIKESSDSSNTTIED
-556 EDTKAARISD
+556 EDVKA
-566 LLSTVRRGSGPPD
+566 
-579 AEGPQPAAPQP
+579 
-590 CPSPSFLNSLSGAP
+590 
-604 ARISDLLSTVRR
+604 
-616 GSGPPD
+616 
-622 AEGPQPAASQ
+622 
-632 PCGPSPSFLNS
+632 
-643 LSGAPARISD
+643 
-653 LLSTVRRGS
+653 
-662 GPPDAEGPQPAA
+662 
-674 PQPCGPSPSFL
+674 
-685 NSLSGPSRKQE
+685 RKQE
-696 IIKITEQLI
+696 IIKLTEQLI
-705 EAVNNGDFEAYA
+705 EAINNGDFEAYA

-745 FENLLA
+745 FDNLLS

-762 NPHVHV
+762 NPHVHL
-768 IGDDAACIAYIRL
+768 IGEDAACIAYIRL
-781 TQYVDGQGRPRTGQ
+781 TQYIDIQGRPRTTQ

-802 HRRDGKWQNV
+802 HRRDSKWQNV
-812 HFHCSGAPVA
+812 HFHCSGSPAA

>member
-1 MDGQLAGR
+1 MATTTCTRFTDEYQLY
-9 LCARSSLCLRLRFQW
+9 
-24 RVRPRD
+24 
-30 LSVGRGVGRG
+30 
-40 AAAASTVGRHPGLPE
+40 E
-55 GGGGLYNNDDIVKHL
+55 
-70 LCSKHCSKR
+70 
-79 WIRPGRGSR
+79 
-88 PGSRGRGLESCPGG
+88 E
-102 LGPESPLRQV
+102 LG
-112 PVRELRQSPSPTPS
+112 
-126 SAASTEPPEGRAL
+126 
-139 GWMPPG
+139 
-145 WRTLSWAPPDDE
+145 
-157 VLSWKSKIPSL
+157 
-168 ASNGEAK
+168 
-175 RQQWTDLL
+175 
-183 YLRMKKG
+183 KG

-200 LCTGHEYAAKIIN
+200 LSTGQEYAAKIIN

-236 HSNIVR
+236 HPNIVR

-253 YLVFDLVTGGELF
+253 YLLFDLVTGGELF

-280 SHCIQQILEAVL
+280 SHCIHQILESV
-292 HCHQMG
+292 HHIHQHDI
-298 VVHRD
+298 VHRD
-303 LKPENLLLASKCKG
+303 LKPENLLLASKCKN

-424 AKRITAHEALKHP
+424 AKRITAQEALKHP

-474 MLATRNFS
+474 MLVSRNFS
-482 VGRQTTAPATMSA
+482 VGSRQTTAPASVTA
-495 AASSP
+495 AAAAVAAAAG
-500 TMGLVEQAKS
+500 TTAGLVEQAKT
-510 LLNKKADGVK
+510 LLNKKADVK
-520 PQTNSTKNSGGAT
+520 KRKSSSTVQYMPQTNSTKNSIVT
-533 SPKGSLPPAA
+533 SPKGNIPSPA
-543 LESSDSTTTTIED
+543 LESSDSSNTTVED
-556 EDTKAARISD
+556 EDVKGKSLDNSSLKAQSSTSSQPDSTQGSSAAVHSAAKFAD
-566 LLSTVRRGSGPPD
+566 LLGSVRRGSGPITD
-579 AEGPQPAAPQP
+579 GEGRSSTPPPAALSAPSPPHTPVVPMQMSRLTDLVSSVRRVPPPPAAPNGDSASAP
-590 CPSPSFLNSLSGAP
+590 APVTKPAPPPAHTTPPPPSHSPSSPSLS
-604 ARISDLLSTVRR
+604 S
-616 GSGPPD
+616 
-622 AEGPQPAASQ
+622 SQ
-632 PCGPSPSFLNS
+632 
-643 LSGAPARISD
+643 
-653 LLSTVRRGS
+653 T
-662 GPPDAEGPQPAA
+662 
-674 PQPCGPSPSFL
+674 
-685 NSLSGPSRKQE
+685 RKQE

-705 EAVNNGDFEAYA
+705 EAINNGDFDAYA

-751 KNSKPIHTTIL
+751 KNNKPIHTTIL
-762 NPHVHV
+762 NPHVHL
-768 IGDDAACIAYIRL
+768 IGEDAACIAYIRL
-781 TQYVDGQGRPRTGQ
+781 TQFVDNQGRPRSSQ

-802 HRRDGKWQNV
+802 HRRDSKWQNI
-812 HFHCSGAPVA
+812 HFHCSGAPAA

>member
-1 MDGQLAGR
+1 MATTTCTRFTDEYQLY
-9 LCARSSLCLRLRFQW
+9 
-24 RVRPRD
+24 
-30 LSVGRGVGRG
+30 
-40 AAAASTVGRHPGLPE
+40 E
-55 GGGGLYNNDDIVKHL
+55 
-70 LCSKHCSKR
+70 
-79 WIRPGRGSR
+79 
-88 PGSRGRGLESCPGG
+88 E
-102 LGPESPLRQV
+102 LG
-112 PVRELRQSPSPTPS
+112 
-126 SAASTEPPEGRAL
+126 
-139 GWMPPG
+139 
-145 WRTLSWAPPDDE
+145 
-157 VLSWKSKIPSL
+157 
-168 ASNGEAK
+168 
-175 RQQWTDLL
+175 
-183 YLRMKKG
+183 KG

-200 LCTGHEYAAKIIN
+200 LCTGQENAAKIIN

-253 YLVFDLVTGGELF
+253 YLLFDLVTGGELF

-280 SHCIQQILEAVL
+280 SHCIQQIVEAVL

-303 LKPENLLLASKCKG
+303 LKPENLLLASKCKN

-424 AKRITAHEALKHP
+424 AKRITAQEALKHP

-474 MLATRNFS
+474 MLVSRNFS
-482 VGRQTTAPATMSA
+482 VGSRQTTAPASVTAAAAAVAA
-495 AASSP
+495 AAS
-500 TMGLVEQAKS
+500 TTAGLMEQAKS
-510 LLNKKADGVK
+510 LLNKKADVK
-520 PQTNSTKNSGGAT
+520 PQTNSTKNSIVT
-533 SPKGSLPPAA
+533 SPKGNVSSPA
-543 LESSDSTTTTIED
+543 LEPQTTVIHNPMDRTKESSDSSNTTVED
-556 EDTKAARISD
+556 EDVK
-566 LLSTVRRGSGPPD
+566 V
-579 AEGPQPAAPQP
+579 
-590 CPSPSFLNSLSGAP
+590 
-604 ARISDLLSTVRR
+604 
-616 GSGPPD
+616 
-622 AEGPQPAASQ
+622 
-632 PCGPSPSFLNS
+632 
-643 LSGAPARISD
+643 
-653 LLSTVRRGS
+653 
-662 GPPDAEGPQPAA
+662 
-674 PQPCGPSPSFL
+674 
-685 NSLSGPSRKQE
+685 RKQE

-705 EAVNNGDFEAYA
+705 EAINNGDFEAYA

-762 NPHVHV
+762 NPHVHL
-768 IGDDAACIAYIRL
+768 IGEDAACIAYIRL
-781 TQYVDGQGRPRTGQ
+781 TQFVDNQGRPRSSQ

-802 HRRDGKWQNV
+802 HRRDSKWQNI
-812 HFHCSGAPVA
+812 HFHCSGAPAA

>member
-1 MDGQLAGR
+1 MATTVTCTRFTDEYQLY
-9 LCARSSLCLRLRFQW
+9 
-24 RVRPRD
+24 
-30 LSVGRGVGRG
+30 
-40 AAAASTVGRHPGLPE
+40 E
-55 GGGGLYNNDDIVKHL
+55 DI
-70 LCSKHCSKR
+70 
-79 WIRPGRGSR
+79 G
-88 PGSRGRGLESCPGG
+88 
-102 LGPESPLRQV
+102 
-112 PVRELRQSPSPTPS
+112 
-126 SAASTEPPEGRAL
+126 
-139 GWMPPG
+139 
-145 WRTLSWAPPDDE
+145 
-157 VLSWKSKIPSL
+157 
-168 ASNGEAK
+168 
-175 RQQWTDLL
+175 
-183 YLRMKKG
+183 KG

-482 VGRQTTAPATMSA
+482 A
-495 AASSP
+495 
-500 TMGLVEQAKS
+500 AKS

-520 PQTNSTKNSGGAT
+520 PQTNSTKNSAAIT
-533 SPKGSLPPAA
+533 SPKGTLPPAA
-543 LESSDSTTTTIED
+543 LESSDSTNTTIED
-556 EDTKAARISD
+556 EDAKAPRISD
-566 LLSTVRRGSGPPD
+566 ILNSVRRGSGTPE
-579 AEGPQPAAPQP
+579 AEGPLSAGPPPCLSPVLLGPLPA
-590 CPSPSFLNSLSGAP
+590 PSP
-604 ARISDLLSTVRR
+604 RISDILNSVRR
-616 GSGPPD
+616 GSGTPE
-622 AEGPQPAASQ
+622 AEGPPPVGPL
-632 PCGPSPSFLNS
+632 PCPSPTLPGP
-643 LSGAPARISD
+643 LPA
-653 LLSTVRRGS
+653 
-662 GPPDAEGPQPAA
+662 
-674 PQPCGPSPSFL
+674 
-685 NSLSGPSRKQE
+685 PSRKQE
-696 IIKITEQLI
+696 IIKTTEQLI

-768 IGDDAACIAYIRL
+768 IGEDAACIAYIRL
-781 TQYVDGQGRPRTGQ
+781 TQYIDGQGRPRTSQ

>member
-1 MDGQLAGR
+1 MATTTCTRFTDEFQLY
-9 LCARSSLCLRLRFQW
+9 
-24 RVRPRD
+24 
-30 LSVGRGVGRG
+30 
-40 AAAASTVGRHPGLPE
+40 E
-55 GGGGLYNNDDIVKHL
+55 
-70 LCSKHCSKR
+70 
-79 WIRPGRGSR
+79 
-88 PGSRGRGLESCPGG
+88 E
-102 LGPESPLRQV
+102 LG
-112 PVRELRQSPSPTPS
+112 
-126 SAASTEPPEGRAL
+126 
-139 GWMPPG
+139 
-145 WRTLSWAPPDDE
+145 
-157 VLSWKSKIPSL
+157 
-168 ASNGEAK
+168 
-175 RQQWTDLL
+175 
-183 YLRMKKG
+183 KG

-200 LCTGHEYAAKIIN
+200 LCTGQEYAAKIIN

-236 HSNIVR
+236 HPNIVR

-253 YLVFDLVTGGELF
+253 YLLFDLVTGGELF

-292 HCHQMG
+292 HCHQSG

-303 LKPENLLLASKCKG
+303 LKPENLLLASKCKN

-424 AKRITAHEALKHP
+424 AKRITAQEALKHP

-474 MLATRNFS
+474 MLVSRNFS
-482 VGRQTTAPATMSA
+482 VGSRQTTAPASVSVA
-495 AASSP
+495 AAAVAAAAG
-500 TMGLVEQAKS
+500 TTAGLVEQAKS
-510 LLNKKADGVK
+510 LLNKKADVK
-520 PQTNSTKNSGGAT
+520 EPQTTVIHNPVDGTK
-533 SPKGSLPPAA
+533 
-543 LESSDSTTTTIED
+543 ESSDSSNTTVED
-556 EDTKAARISD
+556 EDVKA
-566 LLSTVRRGSGPPD
+566 
-579 AEGPQPAAPQP
+579 
-590 CPSPSFLNSLSGAP
+590 
-604 ARISDLLSTVRR
+604 
-616 GSGPPD
+616 
-622 AEGPQPAASQ
+622 
-632 PCGPSPSFLNS
+632 
-643 LSGAPARISD
+643 
-653 LLSTVRRGS
+653 
-662 GPPDAEGPQPAA
+662 
-674 PQPCGPSPSFL
+674 
-685 NSLSGPSRKQE
+685 RKQE

-705 EAVNNGDFEAYA
+705 EAINNGDFEAYA

-762 NPHVHV
+762 NPHVHL
-768 IGDDAACIAYIRL
+768 IGEDAACIAYIRL
-781 TQYVDGQGRPRTGQ
+781 TQYVDNQGRPRSSQ

-802 HRRDGKWQNV
+802 HRRDSKWQNI
-812 HFHCSGAPVA
+812 HFHCSGAPAA

>member
-1 MDGQLAGR
+1 M
-9 LCARSSLCLRLRFQW
+9 
-24 RVRPRD
+24 
-30 LSVGRGVGRG
+30 
-40 AAAASTVGRHPGLPE
+40 ASTGTCTRFSDE
-55 GGGGLYNNDDIVKHL
+55 YQLY
-70 LCSKHCSKR
+70 
-79 WIRPGRGSR
+79 
-88 PGSRGRGLESCPGG
+88 EE
-102 LGPESPLRQV
+102 LG
-112 PVRELRQSPSPTPS
+112 
-126 SAASTEPPEGRAL
+126 
-139 GWMPPG
+139 
-145 WRTLSWAPPDDE
+145 
-157 VLSWKSKIPSL
+157 
-168 ASNGEAK
+168 
-175 RQQWTDLL
+175 
-183 YLRMKKG
+183 KG
-190 AFSVV
+190 AFSIV

-200 LCTGHEYAAKIIN
+200 LSTGQEYAAKIIN

-280 SHCIQQILEAVL
+280 SHCIHQILDSVN
-292 HCHQMG
+292 HIHQHDI
-298 VVHRD
+298 VHRD

-330 VQGDQQAWFGFAG
+330 VQGEQQAWFGFAG

-424 AKRITAHEALKHP
+424 AKRITATEALKHP

-482 VGRQTTAPATMSA
+482 VGRQTTAPATMTT
-495 AASSP
+495 AASA
-500 TMGLVEQAKS
+500 TVGLVEQGRRVRADTAAKS

-520 PQTNSTKNSGGAT
+520 PQTNSTKNNVVT
-533 SPKGSLPPAA
+533 SPKGNIPCPA
-543 LESSDSTTTTIED
+543 LEPQTTVIHNPVDGIKESSDSSNTTIED
-556 EDTKAARISD
+556 EDVKAKGAESSAVRNQSGAGPQAEV
-566 LLSTVRRGSGPPD
+566 LQSAHPPPPVLSAKFTDVLSSVRRGSGPFSEH
-579 AEGPQPAAPQP
+579 EGPQTPAPQP
-590 CPSPSFLNSLSGAP
+590 PMPPLTPSSLPSAKLTDVLKS
-604 ARISDLLSTVRR
+604 VRR
-616 GSGPPD
+616 GSTPFAESEGGQSVQTPPLTPFISTPFAKGLD
-622 AEGPQPAASQ
+622 RVSVKSQ
-632 PCGPSPSFLNS
+632 SNDSKTPLSSPSP
-643 LSGAPARISD
+643 
-653 LLSTVRRGS
+653 T
-662 GPPDAEGPQPAA
+662 Q
-674 PQPCGPSPSFL
+674 
-685 NSLSGPSRKQE
+685 SRKQE
-696 IIKITEQLI
+696 IIKLTEQLI
-705 EAVNNGDFEAYA
+705 EAINNGDFEAYA

-745 FENLLA
+745 FENLLS

-762 NPHVHV
+762 NPHVHL
-768 IGDDAACIAYIRL
+768 IGEDAACIAYIRL
-781 TQYVDGQGRPRTGQ
+781 TQYIDLQGRPRTTQ

-802 HRRDGKWQNV
+802 HRRDSKWQNV
-812 HFHCSGAPVA
+812 HFHCSGSPAA

>member
-1 MDGQLAGR
+1 MATTTCTRFTDEYQLY
-9 LCARSSLCLRLRFQW
+9 
-24 RVRPRD
+24 
-30 LSVGRGVGRG
+30 
-40 AAAASTVGRHPGLPE
+40 E
-55 GGGGLYNNDDIVKHL
+55 
-70 LCSKHCSKR
+70 
-79 WIRPGRGSR
+79 
-88 PGSRGRGLESCPGG
+88 E
-102 LGPESPLRQV
+102 LG
-112 PVRELRQSPSPTPS
+112 
-126 SAASTEPPEGRAL
+126 
-139 GWMPPG
+139 
-145 WRTLSWAPPDDE
+145 
-157 VLSWKSKIPSL
+157 
-168 ASNGEAK
+168 
-175 RQQWTDLL
+175 
-183 YLRMKKG
+183 KG

-200 LCTGHEYAAKIIN
+200 LCTGQEHAAKIIN

-236 HSNIVR
+236 HPNIVR

-253 YLVFDLVTGGELF
+253 YLLFDLVTGGELF

-303 LKPENLLLASKCKG
+303 LKPENLLLASKCKN

-424 AKRITAHEALKHP
+424 VKRITAQEALKHP

-474 MLATRNFS
+474 MLVSRNFS
-482 VGRQTTAPATMSA
+482 VGRQTTAPSSVSVA
-495 AASSP
+495 AAAAG
-500 TMGLVEQAKS
+500 TTAGLVEQAAKS
-510 LLNKKADGVK
+510 LLNKKADVK
-520 PQTNSTKNSGGAT
+520 PQSNSAKNSIVT
-533 SPKGSLPPAA
+533 SPKGNVPTPALEPQTTVIHNPA
-543 LESSDSTTTTIED
+543 DGIKESSDSSNTTIED
-556 EDTKAARISD
+556 EDVKA
-566 LLSTVRRGSGPPD
+566 
-579 AEGPQPAAPQP
+579 
-590 CPSPSFLNSLSGAP
+590 
-604 ARISDLLSTVRR
+604 
-616 GSGPPD
+616 
-622 AEGPQPAASQ
+622 
-632 PCGPSPSFLNS
+632 
-643 LSGAPARISD
+643 
-653 LLSTVRRGS
+653 
-662 GPPDAEGPQPAA
+662 
-674 PQPCGPSPSFL
+674 
-685 NSLSGPSRKQE
+685 RKQE

-705 EAVNNGDFEAYA
+705 EAINNGDFEAYA

-745 FENLLA
+745 FENLLS

-762 NPHVHV
+762 NPHVHL
-768 IGDDAACIAYIRL
+768 IGEDAACIAYIRL
-781 TQYVDGQGRPRTGQ
+781 TQFVDGQGRPRSSQ

-802 HRRDGKWQNV
+802 HRRDSKWQNV
-812 HFHCSGAPVA
+812 HFHCSGAPAA

>member
-1 MDGQLAGR
+1 MATTTCTRFTDEYQLY
-9 LCARSSLCLRLRFQW
+9 
-24 RVRPRD
+24 
-30 LSVGRGVGRG
+30 
-40 AAAASTVGRHPGLPE
+40 E
-55 GGGGLYNNDDIVKHL
+55 
-70 LCSKHCSKR
+70 
-79 WIRPGRGSR
+79 
-88 PGSRGRGLESCPGG
+88 E
-102 LGPESPLRQV
+102 LG
-112 PVRELRQSPSPTPS
+112 
-126 SAASTEPPEGRAL
+126 
-139 GWMPPG
+139 
-145 WRTLSWAPPDDE
+145 
-157 VLSWKSKIPSL
+157 
-168 ASNGEAK
+168 
-175 RQQWTDLL
+175 
-183 YLRMKKG
+183 KG

-200 LCTGHEYAAKIIN
+200 LCTGQEYAAKIIN

-236 HSNIVR
+236 HPNIVR

-253 YLVFDLVTGGELF
+253 YLLFDLVTGGELF

-303 LKPENLLLASKCKG
+303 LKPENLLLASKCKN

-424 AKRITAHEALKHP
+424 AKRITAQEALKHP

-474 MLATRNFS
+474 MLVSRNFS
-482 VGRQTTAPATMSA
+482 VGSRQTTAPASVTA
-495 AASSP
+495 AAAAVAAAAG
-500 TMGLVEQAKS
+500 TTAGLVEQAKS
-510 LLNKKADGVK
+510 LLNKKADVK
-520 PQTNSTKNSGGAT
+520 PQTNSTKNSIVT
-533 SPKGSLPPAA
+533 SPKGNLPSPALEA
-543 LESSDSTTTTIED
+543 QTTVIHNPVNGIKESSDSSNATVED
-556 EDTKAARISD
+556 EDMKA
-566 LLSTVRRGSGPPD
+566 
-579 AEGPQPAAPQP
+579 
-590 CPSPSFLNSLSGAP
+590 
-604 ARISDLLSTVRR
+604 
-616 GSGPPD
+616 
-622 AEGPQPAASQ
+622 
-632 PCGPSPSFLNS
+632 
-643 LSGAPARISD
+643 
-653 LLSTVRRGS
+653 
-662 GPPDAEGPQPAA
+662 
-674 PQPCGPSPSFL
+674 
-685 NSLSGPSRKQE
+685 RKQE

-705 EAVNNGDFEAYA
+705 EAINNGDFEAYA

-745 FENLLA
+745 FDNLLS

-762 NPHVHV
+762 NPHVHL
-768 IGDDAACIAYIRL
+768 IGEDAACIAYIRL
-781 TQYVDGQGRPRTGQ
+781 TQYVDGQGRPRSSQ

-802 HRRDGKWQNV
+802 HRRDSKWQNV
-812 HFHCSGAPVA
+812 HFHCSGAPAA